1 MADIVVARADL
12 ASDVALRLITA
23 LNAQILARYPE
34 EGATHFDLDLDEV
47 MPGRGAFVIAWDGER
62 ALGCGAVRRLLEPGL
77 DDAGEVKRMYVIPE
91 ARGRRIGQRIL
102 DRLEAEARAL
112 GLGRLLL
119 ETGDRQGEA
128 LALYHRVG
136 FNRIGRFGQYV
147 DSPLSVCMQKH
158 LAPIT
163 TRRVAVDAPEAV
175 ALQRAMA
182 AEVAARYEDD
192 SPPPWAALDPA
203 EVAPG
208 RGTFLL
214 AEEGGRVLGCGALRR
229 LSEPGLEDVAE
240 VKRMYVVPE
249 GRGHGVARVVLDAL
263 EAEARAL
270 GVVRMILETG
280 DGQPEA
286 IALYTRAGFEVIPR
300 FGEAW
305 THPLSVFMGKRLI

>member
-1 MADIVVARADL
+1 MPDIVVARADL
-12 ASDVALRLITA
+12 ASDVALHLITA
-23 LNAQILARYPE
+23 LNAQLLARYPE

-47 MPGRGAFVIAWDGER
+47 SPGRGAFVIAWEGAR

-77 DDAGEVKRMYVIPE
+77 DDAGEVKRMYVLPE

-112 GLGRLLL
+112 GLARLLL

-136 FNRIGRFGQYV
+136 FARIDRFGQYV
-147 DSPLSVCMQKH
+147 DSPLSVCMEKH

-182 AEVAARYEDD
+182 AEVAARYDD
-192 SPPPWAALDPA
+192 NSPPNPLDPA

-208 RGTFLL
+208 HGTFLL
-214 AEEGGRVLGCGALRR
+214 ADEGGRVLGCGALRR
-229 LSEPGLEDVAE
+229 LSEPGLEDAAE

-263 EAEARAL
+263 EAEARAI
-270 GVVRMILETG
+270 GVARMILETG
-280 DGQPEA
+280 DRQPEA

-305 THPLSVFMGKRLI
+305 THPLSVFMGKRLD

>member
-12 ASDVALRLITA
+12 ASDAAVRLITA
-23 LNAQILARYPE
+23 LNAQLLVRYPE

-77 DDAGEVKRMYVIPE
+77 EDAGEVKRMFVIPE
-91 ARGRRIGQRIL
+91 ARGRRIGGLIL

-119 ETGDRQGEA
+119 ETGDRQVEA

-136 FNRIGRFGQYV
+136 FKCIERFGQYV
-147 DSPLSVCMQKH
+147 GSPLSVCMEKH

-163 TRRVAVDAPEAV
+163 TRRVAVDAPEAI
-175 ALQRAMA
+175 ALQRAME
-182 AEVAARYEDD
+182 AEVNARYGDI
-192 SPPPWAALDPA
+192 SPPWAALEPV

-214 AEEGGRVLGCGALRR
+214 AEEGGRILGCGALRR
-229 LSEPGLEDVAE
+229 LSEPGLEDAAE

-249 GRGHGVARVVLDAL
+249 GRRHGVARVVLDAL

-270 GVVRMILETG
+270 GVARMILETG
-280 DGQPEA
+280 DRQPEA
-286 IALYTRAGFEVIPR
+286 IALYTRADFEVIPR

-305 THPLSVFMGKRLI
+305 THPLSVFMGKRLV

>member
-1 MADIVVARADL
+1 MVARADL
-12 ASDVALRLITA
+12 ASDVALGLITA

-47 MPGRGAFVIAWDGER
+47 MPGRGAFVIAWEGAH
-62 ALGCGAVRRLLEPGL
+62 ALGCGAVRRLLGPGL

-91 ARGRRIGQRIL
+91 ARGRRIGALIL

-112 GLGRLLL
+112 GLRRLLL
-119 ETGDRQGEA
+119 ETGDRQVEA

-175 ALQRAMA
+175 ALQRAVA

-192 SPPPWAALDPA
+192 SPPNPLDPA
-203 EVAPG
+203 DVAPS

-229 LSEPGLEDVAE
+229 LSEPGLEDAAE

-270 GVVRMILETG
+270 GVARMILETG
-280 DGQPEA
+280 DRQPEA

-305 THPLSVFMGKRLI
+305 THPLSVFMGKRLV

>member
-1 MADIVVARADL
+1 MPDILVARADL
-12 ASDVALRLITA
+12 GSDTALRLITA
-23 LNAQILARYPE
+23 LNAEILARYPE
-34 EGATHFDLDLDEV
+34 EGATHFELDLDEV
-47 MPGRGAFVIAWDGER
+47 MPGRGTFVIAWDGAR

-91 ARGRRIGQRIL
+91 ARGRRIGALIL

-119 ETGDRQGEA
+119 ETGDRQVEA

-136 FNRIGRFGQYV
+136 FNRIDRFGQYV
-147 DSPLSVCMQKH
+147 DSPLSVCMEKH

-163 TRRVAVDAPEAV
+163 TRRGAVDAPEAI
-175 ALQRAMA
+175 ALQRAMET
-182 AEVAARYEDD
+182 EVNARYDNV
-192 SPPPWAALDPA
+192 SPPWAALDES
-203 EVAPG
+203 EVVPG
-208 RGTFLL
+208 HGTFLL
-214 AEEGGRVLGCGALRR
+214 VEEGGRVLGCGALRR
-229 LSEPGLEDVAE
+229 LSEPGLEDAAE
-240 VKRMYVVPE
+240 VKRMYVAPE

-270 GVVRMILETG
+270 GVARLVLETG
-280 DGQPEA
+280 DRQPEA

-305 THPLSVFMGKRLI
+305 THPLSVFMGKRLD